1 MSNEETEKKELKRED
16 WWIYEGK
23 DKKVAERKK
32 RLHEI
37 EKPKWRDI
45 NEPQHNAQKFI
56 ANREIIEAVNAS
68 IYLRRPLLV
77 TGKPGIGKSTLA
89 KAIAQN
95 LGLGEVL
102 SWHITSKSL
111 LEDGLYSYDALARL
125 QNIQIKKDDNDKE
138 IDTSIEN
145 YLKLKAL
152 GTAFLSKE
160 RRVVLIDEI
169 DKSDRDLPND
179 LLHIFEEQYFEIE
192 ELKRL
197 DTDKAKEIQD
207 MENKPHSLTKG
218 EVKSEHDFPII
229 IMTSN
234 DEKEFPPAFLRR
246 CVCVELSMPK
256 SPKEQVTVLQK
267 MVEAHFPET
276 KGNETI
282 LDIIKKFVGL
292 NSESP
297 RSNDQLLNA
306 IHLILNSNVTYD
318 ELKDSVLSPIE

>member
-1 MSNEETEKKELKRED
+1 MSNSEKEKKELKRED

-23 DKKVAERKK
+23 EDVKK
-32 RLHEI
+32 RKARLDKLK
-37 EKPKWRDI
+37 KPKWRDI
-45 NEPQHNAQKFI
+45 TKPQYNAQKFI

-89 KAIAQN
+89 KAIAEN
-95 LGLGEVL
+95 LGLGKVL
-102 SWHITSKSL
+102 YWHITSKSL

-125 QNIQIKKDDNDKE
+125 QDIQIKKDDKNRE
-138 IDTSIEN
+138 IADTPIEK

-152 GTAFLSKE
+152 GTAFLSEE

-169 DKSDRDLPND
+169 DKSDRDFPND

-197 DTDKAKEIQD
+197 DVNSKTIKDIEDNSHK
-207 MENKPHSLTKG
+207 LTKG
-218 EVKSEHDFPII
+218 RVSVKKDFPII

-246 CVCVELSMPK
+246 CVCVELSMPTN
-256 SPKEQVTVLQK
+256 PKEQIAVLQE

-276 KGNETI
+276 KENETV

-306 IHLILNSNVTYD
+306 IHLVLNSKITYN

>member
-1 MSNEETEKKELKRED
+1 MPDKALKRED

-23 DKKVAERKK
+23 EEDVSKRKK

-37 EKPKWRDI
+37 EKPQWRDVSK
-45 NEPQHNAQKFI
+45 PQHNAQNFI
-56 ANREIIEAVNAS
+56 ANREVIEAVNAS

-89 KAIAQN
+89 KAIAKN
-95 LGLGEVL
+95 LDLGEVL
-102 SWHITSKSL
+102 SWHITSKSV

-125 QNIQIKKDDNDKE
+125 QNIQIKKDDNNKE
-138 IDTSIEN
+138 VDTSIEN
-145 YLKLKAL
+145 YLKLNAL

-197 DTDKAKEIQD
+197 NAKTKNIKD
-207 MENKPHSLTKG
+207 MEGKEHTLTKG
-218 EVKSEHDFPII
+218 RVVAQEDFPIV

-246 CVCVELSMPK
+246 CICVELGMP
-256 SPKEQVTVLQK
+256 SDPKEQIAILQQ
-267 MVEAHFPET
+267 MVEAHFPKS
-276 KGNETI
+276 KGDENI
-282 LDIIKKFVGL
+282 SDVIKKFVGL

-306 IHLILNSNVTYD
+306 IHLILNSDATYD

>member
-1 MSNEETEKKELKRED
+1 MSNSEKELKRED
-16 WWIYEGK
+16 WWVYEGK
-23 DKKVAERKK
+23 EDVEERKA
-32 RLHEI
+32 RLDKLK
-37 EKPKWRDI
+37 KPEWRDI
-45 NEPQHNAQKFI
+45 TKPQHNAQKFI

-89 KAIAQN
+89 KAIAEN
-95 LGLGEVL
+95 LGLGKVL
-102 SWHITSKSL
+102 YWHITSKSL

-125 QNIQIKKDDNDKE
+125 QDIQIKKDDKNRE
-138 IDTSIEN
+138 IGDTPIEK

-152 GTAFLSKE
+152 GTAFLSEE

-169 DKSDRDLPND
+169 DKSDRDFPND

-197 DTDKAKEIQD
+197 DVESKTIKDIED
-207 MENKPHSLTKG
+207 NPHTLTKG
-218 EVKSEHDFPII
+218 RVSVKKDFPII

-246 CVCVELSMPK
+246 CVCVELSMPTN
-256 SPKEQVTVLQK
+256 PKEQIAVLQE

-276 KGNETI
+276 KENETV
-282 LDIIKKFVGL
+282 LDIIEKFVGL

-306 IHLILNSNVTYD
+306 IHLVLNSKITYD
-318 ELKDSVLSPIE
+318 ELKDTVLSPIE

>member
-1 MSNEETEKKELKRED
+1 MPNKELKRED
-16 WWIYEGK
+16 WWIYESKEK
-23 DKKVAERKK
+23 DVVKRKE
-32 RLHEI
+32 RLHSI

-45 NEPQHNAQKFI
+45 NKPQHNAQKFI

-89 KAIAQN
+89 KAIAEN
-95 LGLGEVL
+95 LGLGKVL
-102 SWHITSKSL
+102 SWHITSKSV

-125 QNIQIKKDDNDKE
+125 QDIQIKKDDKNKE

-152 GTAFLSKE
+152 GTAFLSEE

-197 DTDKAKEIQD
+197 DSNSKTIKD
-207 MENKPHSLTKG
+207 MEDNPHSLIKG

-246 CVCVELSMPK
+246 CICVELSMPK
-256 SPKEQVTVLQK
+256 SSKEQVALLQE
-267 MVEAHFPET
+267 MVEVHFPET

-306 IHLILNSNVTYD
+306 IHLILNSKVTYD

>member
-1 MSNEETEKKELKRED
+1 MKQED

-23 DKKVAERKK
+23 DDIKTRKK
-32 RLHEI
+32 RLHTLK
-37 EKPKWRDI
+37 KPNWRDI
-45 NEPQHNAQKFI
+45 NKPQYNAQKFI
-56 ANREIIEAVNAS
+56 ANREVIEAVNAS

-95 LGLGEVL
+95 LDLGKVL
-102 SWHITSKSL
+102 FWHITSKSV
-111 LEDGLYSYDALARL
+111 LEEGLYCYDALARL
-125 QNIQIKKDDNDKE
+125 QDIQIKKDDKNRD

-152 GTAFLSKE
+152 ATAFLSKD

-197 DTDKAKEIQD
+197 NTTTKNIRD
-207 MENKPHSLTKG
+207 MEDNEHKITKG
-218 EVKSEHDFPII
+218 EIKVKSDFPII
-229 IMTSN
+229 VMTSN
-234 DEKEFPPAFLRR
+234 GEKEFPPAFLRR
-246 CVCVELSMPK
+246 CICVELKMP
-256 SPKEQVTVLQK
+256 SNRDEQIAILQE
-267 MVEAHFPET
+267 MVEAHFPKT
-276 KGNETI
+276 KENETV
-282 LDIIKKFVGL
+282 LDVIKEFVGL
-292 NSESP
+292 NSESS

-306 IHLILNSNVTYD
+306 IHLILNSQATYD
-318 ELKDSVLSPIE
+318 ELKDSVLSSIE

>member
-1 MSNEETEKKELKRED
+1 MRQEE

-23 DKKVAERKK
+23 DSVETRKE
-32 RLHEI
+32 RLHTLK
-37 EKPKWRDI
+37 KPDWRDI
-45 NEPQHNAQKFI
+45 KKPQHNAQKFI
-56 ANREIIEAVNAS
+56 ANREVIEAVNAS

-95 LGLGEVL
+95 LGLGQVL
-102 SWHITSKSL
+102 FWHITSKSM

-125 QNIQIKKDDNDKE
+125 QNIQIKKDDQDNE
-138 IDTSIEN
+138 VDTSIEN

-179 LLHIFEEQYFEIE
+179 LLHIFEEQYFEIA

-197 DTDKAKEIQD
+197 NTKIKNIKD
-207 MENKPHSLTKG
+207 MEDTEHKITKG
-218 EVKSEHDFPII
+218 EVRVKSDFPII
-229 IMTSN
+229 VMTSN

-246 CVCVELSMPK
+246 CICVELKMP
-256 SPKEQVTVLQK
+256 SNQDEQIAILQE
-267 MVEAHFPET
+267 MVEAHFPQA
-276 KGNETI
+276 KANETI
-282 LDIIKKFVGL
+282 SNIIKDFVGL

-306 IHLILNSNVTYD
+306 IHLILNSKATYS
-318 ELKDSVLSPIE
+318 ELKNSVLSPIE